1 MENLKEIKRIGI
13 ISKPAKD
20 RVEEVLINLLG
31 WIKERQL
38 YCCVDEDSGALI
50 DYKVERLPRNE
61 IPERVDMIIVL
72 GGDGTLLSVAR
83 LLDSKNVPI
92 LGVNLG
98 GLGFLTEVSVPEL
111 FNNLERILKN
121 DYSIDSRMMLNSYV
135 YREGRRMDE
144 YSVLNDVVI
153 NKSALARIID
163 MDVYIS
169 DQFVSQ
175 FKADGLIIS
184 TPTGSTAYSLAAG
197 GPIVFPTMGAIIIHP
212 ICPHFLS
219 NRALVVPDSSIIKI
233 VLKVKGE
240 DVYLTLDGQWG
251 FSLLPEDQ
259 IFVYKSQRCLYLIQS
274 PKKNYFDVLR
284 NKLKWSQR

>member
-20 RVEEVLINLLG
+20 RVEEVLINLLA

>member
-1 MENLKEIKRIGI
+1 MENLKEIRRIGI
-13 ISKPAKD
+13 VAKPAKD
-20 RVEEVLINLLG
+20 RVEEVLVNLLG

-38 YCCVDEDSGALI
+38 YCCVDEASGALI
-50 DYKVERLPRNE
+50 DYKVELLPRNE
-61 IPERVDMIIVL
+61 IPDKVDMIIVL

-83 LLDSKNVPI
+83 LLDNKNVPV

-98 GLGFLTEVSVPEL
+98 GLGFLTEVSVSEL
-111 FNNLERILKN
+111 FCTLERILKN

-163 MDVYIS
+163 MDVYIGK
-169 DQFVSQ
+169 QFVSQ
-175 FKADGLIIS
+175 FRADGLIIS

-219 NRALVVPDSSIIKI
+219 NRALVVPDNSIIKI
-233 VLKVKGE
+233 VLKAKGE

-259 IFVYKSQRCLYLIQS
+259 IFAYKSKRCLHLIQS

-284 NKLKWSQR
+284 DKLKWSQR